1 MTNQNL
7 VRNLGIA
14 CTIGAAL
21 FSANGIWE
29 VLQPSISGN
38 LRSDQSIID
47 PLHFRIEML
56 IFGFLC
62 VPGFFA
68 GQLGYYLCGATGKN
82 WFAKLIILVSAVGA
96 ILYACGAVIQVVT
109 LEQSSLFGIGIMTTV
124 WLCPVLLGIAALF
137 ARTVALWKRL
147 FPFLLLIVPAIA
159 FPVFISNDLPRFGAL
174 AINGLG
180 WMIFGYVVFSEAK
193 NDKNNQLAAS

>member
-14 CTIGAAL
+14 CSIGAVL
-21 FSANGIWE
+21 ISAGSIWE
-29 VLQPSISGN
+29 VLQPSIQLN
-38 LRSDQSIID
+38 PRMIID
-47 PLHFRIEML
+47 PVHFRIMIL
-56 IFGFLC
+56 IFAFLG

-82 WFAKLIILVSAVGA
+82 WFAKLIILVFAVGT
-96 ILYACGAVIQVVT
+96 IVYACAAVIQAVT
-109 LEQSSLFGIGIMTTV
+109 LERSSLLEIGIMITQS
-124 WLCPVLLGIAALF
+124 LCPALMGIAALF

-147 FPFLLLIVPAIA
+147 FPFLLVIVPAIA
-159 FPVFISNDLPRFGAL
+159 FPVFLSNNLHPYGAL

>member
-1 MTNQNL
+1 MANQNL

-14 CTIGAAL
+14 CSIGAAI

-29 VLQPSISGN
+29 ILQPSISMDPPEM
-38 LRSDQSIID
+38 LD
-47 PLHFRIEML
+47 PLHFRIGTL
-56 IFGFLC
+56 IFGFIC
-62 VPGFFA
+62 VPAFFA
-68 GQLGYYLCGATGKN
+68 GQLGYYLAGATGKN
-82 WFAKLIILVSAVGA
+82 WFAKLIILVFAVGA
-96 ILYACGAVIQVVT
+96 IVYACGAIIQTVT
-109 LEQSSLFGIGIMTTV
+109 LDGSPLFGIGIMTTQ

-147 FPFLLLIVPAIA
+147 FPFLLVIVPAIA
-159 FPVFISNDLPRFGAL
+159 FPIFISNDLPLMGAL

-193 NDKNNQLAAS
+193 DDNNKTAS